1 MMNYE
6 ELDETTRKWMLEEF
20 NTEQSQEH
28 YQSKSM
34 NQAGLAA
41 FPDIMRTAIQS
52 GNIESLARDLSN
64 TSLWNP
70 TKTRRTKSGTTD
82 IPIKP
87 EVEAKMV
94 AHSEFNTMY
103 TRGFARRL
111 KEEGVEKCEIY
122 RADRANEPKCECSI
136 LEGSIQ
142 PVQKIYDG
150 HRAKYFPRDNFG
162 AFSIPSVVYCHHTI
176 RRIKKN

>member
-1 MMNYE
+1 MSYE
-6 ELDETTRKWMLEEF
+6 ELDDTTRKWMLKEF
-20 NTEQSQEH
+20 NTEQSQDH

-34 NQAGLAA
+34 NQTGLAA
-41 FPDIMRTAIQS
+41 FPDIMRAAIQS
-52 GNIESLARDLSN
+52 GNIESLTRDLSN
-64 TSLWNP
+64 SSLWNLSKSRK
-70 TKTRRTKSGTTD
+70 TKTGTAD

-94 AHSEFNTMY
+94 AHSEFNTIFTHGM
-103 TRGFARRL
+103 ARRL
-111 KEEGVEKCEIY
+111 MEEGEEKCEVY
-122 RADRANEPKCECSI
+122 RADRAHEPKCECSK

-150 HRAKYFPRDNFG
+150 HRAKYFPRYNSG
-162 AFSIPSVVYCHHTI
+162 AFSIPSVPNCHHTI